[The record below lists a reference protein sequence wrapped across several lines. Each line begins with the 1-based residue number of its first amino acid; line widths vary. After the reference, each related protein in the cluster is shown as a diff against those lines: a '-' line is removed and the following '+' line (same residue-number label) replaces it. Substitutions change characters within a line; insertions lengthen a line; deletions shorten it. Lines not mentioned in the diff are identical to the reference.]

1 MTSYTG
7 DPWHQKL
14 EKLKLSAKRKKQTW
28 ELREK
33 RSSEA
38 RALRLRKR
46 FFSAINSVR
55 LCGEVRRAF
64 LEVRPSNPIEMEAQP
79 SLLAQD
85 KISTASMLLKF

>member
-14 EKLKLSAKRKKQTW
+14 AKLKLSAKRKKQTW
-28 ELREK
+28 ELSEK
-33 RSSEA
+33 LISEA
-38 RALRLRKR
+38 KALRLRKR
-46 FFSAINSVR
+46 FFSAINSVQ

-64 LEVRPSNPIEMEAQP
+64 LEAHLLDPIEKEAQP

-85 KISTASMLLKF
+85 KISTA